1 MYCRYKN
8 VCILPALILC
18 LRVRPRRRRA
28 RAVWPRRFR
37 LVVIFGRSLVVV
49 VVVAGR
55 SLMVV
60 SARGLVDCA
69 RGLVVVCVG
78 LRRLPRGA
86 SSSAC
91 GASWSSAG
99 GGSVEPVCDDDDVD
113 RVPASSSSRRGSG
126 PR

>member
-18 LRVRPRRRRA
+18 LHVRLRRCCA
-28 RAVWPRRFR
+28 RAVWPCRFR
-37 LVVIFGRSLVVV
+37 LVVIFVRSLVIV
-49 VVVAGR
+49 VVVAGW

-60 SARGLVDCA
+60 SMWGLVVCA

-78 LRRLPRGA
+78 LCRLSCGA

-99 GGSVEPVCDDDDVD
+99 GGSVEPVCDDDDVGH
-113 RVPASSSSRRGSG
+113 V
-126 PR
+126 